1 MQDREICLHHP
12 KKKKQN
18 KLMAHFHTL
27 HKDKGNIK
35 HQQINGTPPFPGP
48 LTMLGNH
55 ETSAN
60 SISVSLQK
68 NIDT

>member
-1 MQDREICLHHP
+1 MI
-12 KKKKQN
+12 
-18 KLMAHFHTL
+18 
-27 HKDKGNIK
+27 KGNIK